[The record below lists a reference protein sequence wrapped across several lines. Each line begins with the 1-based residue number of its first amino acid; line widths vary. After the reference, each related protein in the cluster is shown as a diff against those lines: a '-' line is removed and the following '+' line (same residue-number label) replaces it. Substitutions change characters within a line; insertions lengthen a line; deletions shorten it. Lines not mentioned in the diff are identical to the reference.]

1 MEREEEILK
10 SKSSIWTILTGI
22 AAALLVLASVGW
34 CLVHVGVPQNTTGMQ
49 SAELAMMD
57 RYDMLVT
64 NQIST
69 ALDGVLSIE
78 KVYWLNDFDTIAPE
92 PDQARYGT
100 TDDPAE
106 LEPVLQE
113 AAQLLGIDTFVFR
126 TDIQIRPNSE
136 INWYLDETI
145 FAIAWQEALDGSVYT
160 FSEIKI
166 AHPSQIRRFLA
177 GGTYGYDK
185 KFLTTQMASD
195 VNAVVASSGD
205 FYQYRAHGIVVLNG
219 QVHRA
224 NGEEVDTCFI
234 DDKGD
239 MILVRAGELT
249 GMENV
254 QRYVEENN
262 IRFSLSFGP
271 ILVQNGERCEPDDYV
286 IGEINERYPRAGLGQ
301 VEELH
306 YLLAVANGSSYY
318 NYRPD
323 IHLFAA
329 RMHERG
335 VETAYTLDGGQTGVI
350 VMNDEM
356 MSLVQYGSQ
365 RYISDIFYFAT
376 AMPEGG

>member
-1 MEREEEILK
+1 MEREESLEK
-10 SKSSIWTILTGI
+10 GFSIWKILAG
-22 AAALLVLASVGW
+22 AAAAVMTVSFLCWG
-34 CLVHVGVPQNTTGMQ
+34 LVHVGVPQSGSGME
-49 SAELAMMD
+49 SAELAVMD
-57 RYDMLVT
+57 RYDMLMT

-92 PDQARYGT
+92 PDQSCYGVAT
-100 TDDPAE
+100 DPAE
-106 LEPVLQE
+106 LEPVLRE
-113 AAQLLGIDTFVFR
+113 AAELLDIETFIFR
-126 TDIQIRPNSE
+126 TDIKLRPQSK

-145 FAIAWQEALDGSVYT
+145 FAITWQEVKDGGVYT

-185 KFLTTQMASD
+185 QFLTTQMAAD

-205 FYQYRAHGIVVLNG
+205 FYKYRPQGIVVQNG
-219 QVHRA
+219 QVYRSS
-224 NGEEVDTCFI
+224 GEQVDTCFI

-239 MILVRAGELT
+239 MILVEAGTLT
-249 GMENV
+249 DEESV
-254 QRYVEENN
+254 RRYVEEHN

-271 ILVQNGERCEPDDYV
+271 ILIRDGERCEPATYAL
-286 IGEINERYPRAGLGQ
+286 GEINQYYPRAALCQAG
-301 VEELH
+301 ERH
-306 YLLAVANGSSYY
+306 YLLAVANSAYY
-318 NYRPD
+318 YAFQPNL
-323 IHLFAA
+323 HGFAA
-329 RMHERG
+329 RLHEMG
-335 VETAYTLDGGQTGVI
+335 VQTAYTLDGGQTGVI